1 MRKTILAL
9 ATAGA
14 LAGTA
19 LPALAWDR
27 DDDYGHYRHWY
38 YRSDYY
44 RPYYRRYD
52 YDEYRPYREHHWW
65 WWRNHHHHDYDH
77 DYYDRPYY
85 RRYH

>member
-27 DDDYGHYRHWY
+27 DDDHGYYRHRY
-38 YRSDYY
+38 YHSDYY
-44 RPYYRRYD
+44 RPYYRRHD
-52 YDEYRPYREHHWW
+52 YDDYRPYREHHWW
-65 WWRNHHHHDYDH
+65 WRHHHRHHHDD
-77 DYYDRPYY
+77 YDRPHY
-85 RRYH
+85 RRYY

>member
-19 LPALAWDR
+19 LPVSAQRYLDS
-27 DDDYGHYRHWY
+27 DDYDYRP
-38 YRSDYY
+38 YRYHSYEHY

-52 YDEYRPYREHHWW
+52 YDQYRPYREHNW
-65 WWRNHHHHDYDH
+65 WWRHHQHR

-85 RRYH
+85 RRNY

>member
-27 DDDYGHYRHWY
+27 DDYGNYRHRY
-38 YRSDYY
+38 YRSDYD
-44 RPYYRRYD
+44 RPYHRRYD
-52 YDEYRPYREHHWW
+52 YDDYRRPYREHHWW
-65 WWRNHHHHDYDH
+65 WRRHHYRHD
-77 DYYDRPYY
+77 YDRPYY
-85 RRYH
+85 RRYY

>member
-52 YDEYRPYREHHWW
+52 YDDNWRHHQGFRNWW
-65 WWRNHHHHDYDH
+65 WKHHHYDI
-77 DYYDRPYY
+77 DRPWIRKYRYY
-85 RRYH
+85 